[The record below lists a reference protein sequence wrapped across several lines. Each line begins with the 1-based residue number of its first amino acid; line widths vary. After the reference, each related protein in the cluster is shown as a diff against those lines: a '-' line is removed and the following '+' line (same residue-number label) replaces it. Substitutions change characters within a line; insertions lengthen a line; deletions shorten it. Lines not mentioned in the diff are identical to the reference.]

1 MTQKAAKK
9 KSKKNSKSGAEASVL
24 GNLRTTRPTRLG
36 GERRATT
43 RARAATRSRAAN
55 ATKASAGKTATKK
68 RSTTAATQ
76 AKATAAHRPAA
87 PPPPPPRPLDGRP
100 KGTEIVTTAVQAAG
114 ELAQIG
120 ATVGSRFLKRAAR
133 RIPRP

>member
-9 KSKKNSKSGAEASVL
+9 KSKKNSKSGADASVL

-36 GERRATT
+36 GERRTATRT
-43 RARAATRSRAAN
+43 RSKAAATEPKAAKPRAPKAAERSPAA
-55 ATKASAGKTATKK
+55 
-68 RSTTAATQ
+68 AAQ
-76 AKATAAHRPAA
+76 SKATAAQRPAA
-87 PPPPPPRPLDGRP
+87 PPPPRAADGRP

-120 ATVGSRFLKRAAR
+120 ATVGSQILKRAAR
-133 RIPRP
+133 RVPRR

>member
-9 KSKKNSKSGAEASVL
+9 KSKKNSKSGADASVL

-36 GERRATT
+36 GERRTATRT
-43 RARAATRSRAAN
+43 RSKAAATKPKAAKPRAPKAAERSPAA
-55 ATKASAGKTATKK
+55 
-68 RSTTAATQ
+68 AAQ
-76 AKATAAHRPAA
+76 SKATAAQRPAA
-87 PPPPPPRPLDGRP
+87 PPPPPPPRAADGRP

-120 ATVGSRFLKRAAR
+120 ATVGSQILKRAAR
-133 RIPRP
+133 RVPRR